1 MFEQW
6 LGKQLRSPSGIL
18 SKWVA
23 SYMENGNHDINEWTI
38 NLMDVCPHERILE
51 IGTGSGAALYRI
63 AEMLEGGKAC
73 GIDASKSMV
82 KQGLRRIRHVKE
94 EGKAELKL
102 GHAEHIPYPD
112 RSFHK
117 VYSVHT
123 IYFWKDFKQALKEI
137 YRVLQVD
144 GTLFLAV
151 HLEGQM
157 KKSKKT
163 KGFSLYSEEQI
174 KQLLEESHF
183 RDITVHMNENDCC
196 ISAVKS

>member
-1 MFEQW
+1 VFEQW
-6 LGKQLRSPSGIL
+6 LGKQLRNPSGIL

-82 KQGLRRIRHVKE
+82 KQGQRRIRHVKE
-94 EGKAELKL
+94 KGKAELKL
-102 GHAEHIPYPD
+102 GHAENIPYPD

-123 IYFWKDFKQALKEI
+123 IYFWTDFKQALKEI

-163 KGFSLYSEEQI
+163 EDFSMYSEEQI

-183 RDITVHMNENDCC
+183 RDITVHMHKNYCC

>member
-23 SYMENGNHDINEWTI
+23 SYMESGNHDINEWTI

-63 AEMLEGGKAC
+63 AELLGSGKAC

-102 GHAEHIPYPD
+102 GHAENIPYPD

-123 IYFWKDFKQALKEI
+123 IYFWTDFKQALKEI

-163 KGFSLYSEEQI
+163 QGFTLYSEEQI

-183 RDITVHMNENDCC
+183 RDITVHMHKNYCC